1 MPCPPLLSIVY
12 LIWAYYEFNP
22 FVFVGYLNNCLHKSL
37 ARRSH
42 RIEAAAAS
50 AHNFHSTPQHHPP
63 PPPTRNW
70 FHLMRT
76 MPPCT
81 LSFFHYFSSL
91 LTPSRGQLL
100 RRCSLSALS
109 AAVWLRVCLP
119 ESELC
124 SAAATC
130 PRPLLRCPCASAC
143 CKWRPATLMGD
154 PLPWGIPAMFSFTL
168 AQARPSWSF
177 LFVLSGKFL
186 RLSSEHSVDFWT
198 CYLLL
203 ATCDCRSRSHS
214 ATANDAFSSNLI
226 VKQWKRFWLQEK
238 QAKARRGKGGKKAIS
253 PGIVFL
259 ATPPPHSLPPSQGW
273 QDVLLIF
280 TWGYLFVAPA
290 QLLV

>member
-1 MPCPPLLSIVY
+1 MPPS
-12 LIWAYYEFNP
+12 
-22 FVFVGYLNNCLHKSL
+22 
-37 ARRSH
+37 
-42 RIEAAAAS
+42 
-50 AHNFHSTPQHHPP
+50 PP
-63 PPPTRNW
+63 P
-70 FHLMRT
+70 
-76 MPPCT
+76 MP
-81 LSFFHYFSSL
+81 L
-91 LTPSRGQLL
+91 
-100 RRCSLSALS
+100 
-109 AAVWLRVCLP
+109 
-119 ESELC
+119 
-124 SAAATC
+124 
-130 PRPLLRCPCASAC
+130 CPCASAC

-238 QAKARRGKGGKKAIS
+238 QAKARRGEGGKKAIS